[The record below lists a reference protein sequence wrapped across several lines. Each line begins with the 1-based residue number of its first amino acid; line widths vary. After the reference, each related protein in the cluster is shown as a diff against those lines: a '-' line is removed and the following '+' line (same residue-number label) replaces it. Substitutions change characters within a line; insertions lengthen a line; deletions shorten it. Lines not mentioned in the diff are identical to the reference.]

1 MDSEAVGIRGIF
13 PARFPKLKF
22 LAGWPAYPWQDEMI
36 AILVHKG
43 NVHYELHSGRRRPS
57 RRARRARKRGPETAV
72 RFRFREERFER
83 ELIRTRTGEGRQRAK
98 ARGVIL
104 GRKPKLTS
112 HQRREAIARP
122 ERC

>member
-72 RFRFREERFER
+72 QFRFREECLSEVNQRYN
-83 ELIRTRTGEGRQRAK
+83 LISRDA
-98 ARGVIL
+98 AWL
-104 GRKPKLTS
+104 Y
-112 HQRREAIARP
+112 
-122 ERC
+122 